1 MVDRSFI
8 SPRLRV
14 LFFDVIVLIFF
25 SSKLLLFRFS
35 SGEPPTDDVMLLEIR
50 PDNKEWYDATDGM
63 ELVLLRLELLLLLL
77 PLLLFGL
84 DTTEADKSL
93 VSLSA
98 LSEDFGRG
106 GRGSSPFQPITE
118 FSRLNV
124 SFVIASLFDPTAL
137 S

>member
-35 SGEPPTDDVMLLEIR
+35 SGEPPTDMLLEIR

-98 LSEDFGRG
+98 LSADFGRG

-124 SFVIASLFDPTAL
+124 SFVIASLFDSTAL